1 MLFLDIQKAN
11 MDALKNHDK
20 TARSI
25 LSVLLGKLKNESIDK
40 GLGAKE
46 LPDADTIRIIQKT
59 IKELDEEREGYLK
72 AGRAEQAEE
81 IANQKKVIDI
91 YLPKMM
97 SESEIRAEIEKLE
110 DKKIPSVMK
119 HFKTNFA
126 GLCDMGT
133 VSKIAKEYQ

>member
-46 LPDADTIRIIQKT
+46 LPDPDTIRIIQKT

-72 AGRAEQAEE
+72 AGRTEQAEE